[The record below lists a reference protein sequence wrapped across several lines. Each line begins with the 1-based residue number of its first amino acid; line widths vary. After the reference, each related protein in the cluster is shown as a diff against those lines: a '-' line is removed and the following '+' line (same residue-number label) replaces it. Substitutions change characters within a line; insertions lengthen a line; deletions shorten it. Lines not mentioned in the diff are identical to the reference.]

1 MELAGNGN
9 AAILA
14 AFLSQ
19 MWARLSEP
27 LGVIRDNSPAC
38 RGDALQACLTTAHVA
53 PALGEPALAVARI
66 STLTRFLG
74 WVRQEVT
81 ANLCPAARDEIQDRV
96 GEFFAVRPRSGL
108 GRKN

>member
-9 AAILA
+9 AATLA

-19 MWARLSEP
+19 MWVPLSEP
-27 LGVIRDNSPAC
+27 LGVIWENAPAC
-38 RGDALQACLTTAHVA
+38 RGDALQASLTTAHVA
-53 PALGEPALAVARI
+53 PALGEPAPAIARI

-81 ANLCPAARDEIQDRV
+81 ANLCLAARDV
-96 GEFFAVRPRSGL
+96 GPRSRL